1 MHKEFD
7 RIKKDATC
15 SDFMLDL
22 VQIIEWRLLRV
33 KPELRDT
40 IDTVVKEFEQM
51 YKRCCQ
57 DTDYCMDR
65 SKTARESP
73 LRMDDIMEVTRTPRP
88 SFDMTDRL
96 SLRSDR
102 SSRSPQAMHGR
113 RKRSQTLESE
123 KFHRDGNQR
132 LGVEISHLTA
142 PFTTPSS
149 LPSSAVS
156 EPGSDIFPEMA
167 GETVIQTPEVT
178 NVSFSVELD
187 VHGTPS
193 GGPEISKE
201 TLQPRKPNAP
211 DATTPL
217 IPGIV
222 VTENTDP
229 SQDLPHADPVS
240 EANTVPQTFIA
251 DDPNEE
257 IAKSQQAPNLPEP
270 ITPVIEMKPSKRR
283 RFKTWVSQ
291 VLDSILPEK
300 DSKESGQPDAQRRNK
315 LLK

>member
-7 RIKKDATC
+7 HIKRDATC

-132 LGVEISHLTA
+132 LGVETSHLTA

-156 EPGSDIFPEMA
+156 EPGSDIFSEMA

-178 NVSFSVELD
+178 NVSLSVELD
-187 VHGTPS
+187 IRGTPS

-201 TLQPRKPNAP
+201 TLQPRTPNTP
-211 DATTPL
+211 DANAPL

-222 VTENTDP
+222 VTEDTDR
-229 SQDLPHADPVS
+229 SQEPPHADSVS
-240 EANTVPQTFIA
+240 KINTVPQTFKA

-257 IAKSQQAPNLPEP
+257 ISKPHPAPNLPES

-300 DSKESGQPDAQRRNK
+300 DSRESGQPGAQRRNK

>member
-1 MHKEFD
+1 VHKEFD

-57 DTDYCMDR
+57 DTNYCMSR
-65 SKTARESP
+65 SKTALESP

-132 LGVEISHLTA
+132 LGVETSHLTA
-142 PFTTPSS
+142 SFTTPSS

-156 EPGSDIFPEMA
+156 EPGSDIFSEMA
-167 GETVIQTPEVT
+167 GETVFQTPEVT
-178 NVSFSVELD
+178 NVSLPVELD
-187 VHGTPS
+187 VHETS
-193 GGPEISKE
+193 NSGPEISKE
-201 TLQPRKPNAP
+201 TRQPTMSNATG
-211 DATTPL
+211 ATTSL

-222 VTENTDP
+222 VTEDTNR
-229 SQDLPHADPVS
+229 SQEPPHADPVS
-240 EANTVPQTFIA
+240 KTNTVPQTLNA
-251 DDPNEE
+251 DDSNEE
-257 IAKSQQAPNLPEP
+257 ISKKQQAPNLPEP
-270 ITPVIEMKPSKRR
+270 ITTGIAMKLSKRR
-283 RFKTWVSQ
+283 RFKTWVKTWVSQ

-300 DSKESGQPDAQRRNK
+300 D
-315 LLK
+315 